1 MLATLPSFGEDLLAL
16 RARPSR
22 FYLHFFTVFPLHS
35 VPLHLAALF
44 MLVVVFDRRL
54 SSAEAVRGDQFP
66 HVFGLFDI
74 RNNNGSLATW
84 VEDNNKKHKTSP
96 DEFGGRDEVRRTR
109 QHSQNC
115 RKSAGGGEQVSQVL
129 GTPNSLNPSY
139 KSFRFTPQF

>member
-84 VEDNNKKHKTSP
+84 VEDNTIKTRTWTTWGLALPTSGRRALPARCGGPWTRERVGNGNSSKHGAAKNNRVWQTW
-96 DEFGGRDEVRRTR
+96 
-109 QHSQNC
+109 
-115 RKSAGGGEQVSQVL
+115 
-129 GTPNSLNPSY
+129 
-139 KSFRFTPQF
+139 